1 MDIGGLTIG
10 SFLWGGIGCMSG
22 GKFISAVDGV
32 GTALY
37 GGDNDLALG
46 LGGGD
51 ASEGCKK
58 DPGWWKPKFPS
69 DDPIVA

>member
-1 MDIGGLTIG
+1 
-10 SFLWGGIGCMSG
+10 MSG
-22 GKFISAVDGV
+22 GKFLSAVDGA

-37 GGDNDLALG
+37 GGGNDLTLG

-58 DPGWWKPKFPS
+58 DPGR
-69 DDPIVA
+69 